1 MNRTTTLTLTL
12 ACLVC
17 LASASLASG
26 VTYSVKLEPVLT
38 AGVHH
43 GGAYTLR
50 GASVETTTPMSSALY
65 TVRPGLLSAVALVP
79 APGCPGDINLD
90 GATNVL
96 DFAVYLQSFGDEDLP
111 HGSGQS
117 RSLGDLNDDGNVD
130 VLDFALFLT
139 DFGCEP

>member
-1 MNRTTTLTLTL
+1 MNRTTTLTLAAL
-12 ACLVC
+12 AS

-26 VTYSVKLEPVLT
+26 VTYALKLEPVLT
-38 AGVHH
+38 AGAHT
-43 GGAYTLR
+43 GGVYTLR
-50 GASVETTTPMSSALY
+50 GAGVETAQPMASAIY
-65 TVRPGLLSAVALVP
+65 TLRPGLLSAVARVP
-79 APGCPGDINLD
+79 APACPADLDLD
-90 GATNVL
+90 GKTTVL
-96 DFAVYLQSFGDEDLP
+96 DFAVYLENFGAEDLP